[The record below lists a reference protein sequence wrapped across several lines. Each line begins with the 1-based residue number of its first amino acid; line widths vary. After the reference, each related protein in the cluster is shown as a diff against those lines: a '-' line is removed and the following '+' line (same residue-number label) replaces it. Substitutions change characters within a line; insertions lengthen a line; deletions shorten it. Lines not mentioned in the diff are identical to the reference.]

1 MFSNCTNLLGPI
13 SWFLLSFLLGY
24 LLRYFLNN
32 RKLKRTED
40 KLSAALA
47 ASGSTSGSGGFESG
61 VAVGA
66 TEGNDL
72 KLLEGVGPRVENIL
86 NTHGISTYSKLAET
100 DPSDLRSILD
110 KEGGRFRYLD
120 PTSWPQQAGLARDG
134 RWEDLE
140 ELQEELI
147 GGVYYGPSGQYKD
160 ADDLKRIEGIG
171 PRVEGLLNNKGI
183 HTWKQLADSDTDNLK
198 DILKVAGGRYR
209 EMNPTSWPRQ
219 ANLAANGKWEELDT
233 LQEELI
239 GGEYIAGG
247 PVGAAAGAEQD
258 DLKAIEGIGTNVA
271 EILNNA
277 GINSYEDLSS
287 KSPQELRLILDKEGE
302 RFANLDPTSW
312 PQQAWLAT
320 SGRWKEL
327 SDLQD
332 ELIGGLYVGPS
343 GKAKSGDDLTR
354 LEGITPRVEGLLHSA
369 GITSFKDLEDTDS
382 VKLRGIL
389 SAAGAPYNSLDTS
402 SWGKQAGMAAEGKWD
417 ELDSLQ
423 DELVSGAYGSGGATT
438 GGSGAGEGDDLREIE
453 GIGRSAAKA
462 LNDAG
467 INTFEELSAKSPEEL
482 KGILAAHGTK
492 FAGLDTGSWPR
503 QAAIAANGN
512 WDELESLQDELTSG
526 SYTGPS
532 FTFKNDLKAIEG
544 IGRKTE
550 GVLNGAGIN
559 TYEDLS
565 EKSPTELTSILNEA
579 GDQYKLIDPAS
590 WPQQAGLA
598 AKGDWDKL
606 DSMQEE
612 LVGGQ
617 FVTGG
622 TYGIGAPGTGEK
634 DDLKVI
640 EGIGRKTEGVLNDAG
655 IHTYEALSEQSP
667 EELKGILDSAGDRY
681 KLIDPS
687 SWTKQAEL
695 AAIGDWEELDSMQE
709 ELVGGQYVT
718 GGSYG
723 SGSAADGAGAKD
735 DLKAIEGI
743 GRKTEEALNR
753 AGIHTYEDLASKSPE
768 EVYDLLG
775 AEGDHFKMVNPA
787 SWSEQAK
794 LAAKGDWDEL
804 DDLQGQLIAGIPVGD
819 PVKNDLKVVE
829 GIGKKIEGL
838 LNEDGIQTWKKLSE
852 TTPDHLRDVLV
863 NKGGKRYRMH
873 KPDTWPEQA
882 ALAHQGKWDELSALQ
897 DELIGGVR
905 QSDLKAIEGIGR
917 KTEEVLNNAGINT
930 YEELAAKSPEELK
943 GILAEAG
950 DQYKLIDPS
959 SWSKQAE
966 LAANDE
972 WDELDSLQDEFV
984 GGQFVAGGAYGIAA
998 PGVGAKDDLKAIE
1011 GIGRRAEEALNKA
1024 GINTYEELADKS
1036 PEELQAI
1043 LEAEGDHFRMVN
1055 PGSWSTQAGL
1065 AAKGEWGELDDMQNQ
1080 LIAGVPIGSPVKN
1093 DLTVIEGIGRKIEGI
1108 LNEDGIHTWE
1118 KLSQSTPDHLRGV
1131 LVSKGGSRYKMHNP
1145 DTWPEQAALAHNGKW
1160 DQLNT
1165 LQDELIGGVRQN
1177 DLKAIEGIGPRME
1190 GILNKE
1196 GILTWQQLAETDPN
1210 RLKEILGKHGTRYA
1224 MVDPTSWPRQA
1235 SLATV
1240 GNWEELESLQDDLTV
1255 GRIVR
1260 ADDLKQI
1267 EGVGPKVES
1276 LLKGAGITTLDQVAS
1291 SDANG
1296 LKTILDNAGDR
1307 YRLIDPT
1314 TWPQQA
1320 KYISSGNW
1328 GELENIQANL
1338 NPGAYAAVAP
1348 GAGASSSGSG
1358 KDDLKRIEGIGPK
1371 IEKMLNK
1378 SGIQTWDKLANTEVD
1393 DLNGILA
1400 TGGDRYKIHDPGTW
1414 PEQAALAARGDWER
1428 LDVLQEE
1435 LIGGVR
1441 VQKGSSLSAP
1451 SKGSGKGA
1459 SLAAGSGKSQKDDL
1473 KKVEG
1478 IGPKIEKL
1486 LNADGIMTWRQL
1498 SEAEIDRLKRILDAA
1513 GPRYRIHDPGTW
1525 PQQAGLAAD
1534 GKWDELEKLQDELS
1548 GGKEKK

>member
-1 MFSNCTNLLGPI
+1 MFSNCTNLLWPI
-13 SWFLLSFLLGY
+13 LWFLGAFGLGY
-24 LLRYFLNN
+24 LLRWFWNN
-32 RKLKRTED
+32 NKLKETEA

-47 ASGSTSGSGGFESG
+47 ASGSSSASGSGAFESG
-61 VAVGA
+61 IAAG
-66 TEGNDL
+66 TTDGDDL
-72 KLLEGVGPRVENIL
+72 KLLEGVGPRVESIL
-86 NTHGISTYSKLAET
+86 NTNGISTYTKLAGIG
-100 DPSDLRSILD
+100 PSELRTILD

-120 PTSWPQQAGLARDG
+120 PTSWPQQAALARDG

-183 HTWKQLADSDTDNLK
+183 HSWKQLADSNTDDLK

-219 ANLAANGKWEELDT
+219 ANLAANGKWEELDE

-239 GGEYIAGG
+239 GGEYITGG
-247 PVGAAAGAEQD
+247 PVGAPAGADQD

-271 EILNNA
+271 EILNSA
-277 GINSYEDLSS
+277 GISSYEDLSE

-343 GKAKSGDDLTR
+343 GKEKGGDDLTR

-369 GITSFKDLEDTDS
+369 GITSFKDLEDADS

-389 SAAGAPYNSLDTS
+389 SAAGAPYNSLDTT
-402 SWGKQAGMAAEGKWD
+402 SWGKQAGMAAAGKWD
-417 ELDSLQ
+417 ELEALQ
-423 DELVSGAYGSGGATT
+423 DELVSGAYGSGSAEGTVA
-438 GGSGAGEGDDLREIE
+438 AGDDLREIE

-467 INTFEELSAKSPEEL
+467 INTFEALAAKSPAEL
-482 KGILAAHGTK
+482 KEILATHGNK

-503 QAAIAANGN
+503 QAAIAANGS

-526 SYTGPS
+526 TYTGPS
-532 FTFKNDLKAIEG
+532 FTYKNDLKVIEG
-544 IGRKTE
+544 VGRRTE
-550 GVLNGAGIN
+550 AALNNAGIN
-559 TYEDLS
+559 SFEELS
-565 EKSPTELTSILNEA
+565 DKSPEELYAILEA
-579 GDQYKLIDPAS
+579 EGEQFRMINPSS

-598 AKGDWDKL
+598 AKG
-606 DSMQEE
+606 E
-612 LVGGQ
+612 
-617 FVTGG
+617 
-622 TYGIGAPGTGEK
+622 
-634 DDLKVI
+634 
-640 EGIGRKTEGVLNDAG
+640 
-655 IHTYEALSEQSP
+655 
-667 EELKGILDSAGDRY
+667 
-681 KLIDPS
+681 
-687 SWTKQAEL
+687 
-695 AAIGDWEELDSMQE
+695 
-709 ELVGGQYVT
+709 
-718 GGSYG
+718 
-723 SGSAADGAGAKD
+723 
-735 DLKAIEGI
+735 
-743 GRKTEEALNR
+743 
-753 AGIHTYEDLASKSPE
+753 
-768 EVYDLLG
+768 
-775 AEGDHFKMVNPA
+775 
-787 SWSEQAK
+787 
-794 LAAKGDWDEL
+794 WDEL
-804 DDLQGQLIAGIPVGD
+804 DDL
-819 PVKNDLKVVE
+819 
-829 GIGKKIEGL
+829 
-838 LNEDGIQTWKKLSE
+838 
-852 TTPDHLRDVLV
+852 
-863 NKGGKRYRMH
+863 
-873 KPDTWPEQA
+873 
-882 ALAHQGKWDELSALQ
+882 
-897 DELIGGVR
+897 
-905 QSDLKAIEGIGR
+905 
-917 KTEEVLNNAGINT
+917 
-930 YEELAAKSPEELK
+930 
-943 GILAEAG
+943 
-950 DQYKLIDPS
+950 
-959 SWSKQAE
+959 
-966 LAANDE
+966 
-972 WDELDSLQDEFV
+972 
-984 GGQFVAGGAYGIAA
+984 
-998 PGVGAKDDLKAIE
+998 
-1011 GIGRRAEEALNKA
+1011 
-1024 GINTYEELADKS
+1024 
-1036 PEELQAI
+1036 
-1043 LEAEGDHFRMVN
+1043 
-1055 PGSWSTQAGL
+1055 
-1065 AAKGEWGELDDMQNQ
+1065 QNQ

-1131 LVSKGGSRYKMHNP
+1131 LLSKGGPRYKMHNP
-1145 DTWPEQAALAHNGKW
+1145 ETWPEQAALAHQGKW
-1160 DQLNT
+1160 DELNT
-1165 LQDELIGGVRQN
+1165 LQDELIGGIRQN
-1177 DLKAIEGIGPRME
+1177 DLKVIEGIGPRME

-1210 RLKEILGKHGTRYA
+1210 RLKDILGTYGTKYA

-1240 GNWEELESLQDDLTV
+1240 GSWEELESLQDDLTV
-1255 GRIVR
+1255 GRIVS

-1291 SDANG
+1291 SDAKD

-1320 KYISSGNW
+1320 QFVSSGNW
-1328 GELENIQANL
+1328 GELENLQSNL

-1348 GAGASSSGSG
+1348 GAGGAATGSE

-1371 IEKMLNK
+1371 IEQMLNK
-1378 SGIQTWDKLANTEVD
+1378 SGIYTWEQLANTPVD
-1393 DLNGILA
+1393 NLKGILA
-1400 TGGDRYKIHDPGTW
+1400 SGGDRYKIHDPGTW
-1414 PEQAALAARGDWER
+1414 PEQAALAASGDWER
-1428 LDVLQEE
+1428 LDVLQDE

-1441 VQKGSSLSAP
+1441 VSQGSGSTLSASASGGSS
-1451 SKGSGKGA
+1451 GGA
-1459 SLAAGSGKSQKDDL
+1459 SLASGTGKPQKDDL

-1525 PQQAGLAAD
+1525 PRQAGLAAD